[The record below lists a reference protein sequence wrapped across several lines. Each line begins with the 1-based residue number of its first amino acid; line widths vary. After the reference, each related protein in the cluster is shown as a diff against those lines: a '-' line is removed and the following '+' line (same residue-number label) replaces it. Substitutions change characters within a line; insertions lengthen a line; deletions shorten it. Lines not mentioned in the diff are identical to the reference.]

1 MEQGFGVP
9 ARPRPDQVIGR
20 GDVLSRARG
29 QLSQG
34 GSVLLYGPAGIGKSV
49 IVRTLG
55 AEFAGD
61 GTTVLRC
68 SATESESHLPFLAL
82 VDLLGLVAD
91 EVADVLPAPQRAA
104 LESALTG
111 RGESSEQRDGLA
123 LRLAVLS
130 VLRALAA
137 RGPVLIVVDDLQWMD
152 PASAELL
159 AFAARRVSGLPV
171 RMIGAVRTDGDPQDH
186 HDRYVRAFPSQA
198 LTLQIPAL
206 SRAQVSELL
215 ADRGHADLPR
225 AVQRDIHR
233 TSGGNPLFALELG
246 RALAESKTPPRPG
259 EPLPVPTS
267 LRTLVLNRLGMLS
280 AETRRTLLIACAGA
294 RPTLSLLRSAGRTNA
309 EAEISVASA
318 LGLVETDHDGVVRFA
333 HPLISAA
340 LYAEALQEDRR
351 TAHAALA
358 EAASDVIER
367 ARHLAL
373 ATPGRDELV
382 ASGLAEAAVV
392 AAERG
397 APGVAAQ
404 LGLLAAR
411 HTPFGDAD
419 TANLRRLDAAD
430 HALRA
435 GETDLAGTIARDV
448 LVTATSPAD
457 RVRAWIVVIAS
468 VEHSLS
474 DVDDIYPQA
483 LADAGEDPGLQ
494 ALVRYELAWRILLID
509 GAMAEAAAEAGRA
522 ARLAAEAGDR
532 RTELFALSFQALNE
546 ALSGHPDAEATLAL
560 ATAEPQDPQV
570 AVHHNGPQYIRFR
583 ILHMSDQLDEARAT
597 ITWLLSEARRRGA
610 VEGEI
615 VFARGLAE
623 TELRS
628 GRCGTALELAR
639 EGLRLVEDTGMYEV
653 PALRDAA
660 LAEASGGSVQ
670 RALSL
675 AQDGV
680 RRAEAYGDMSYLS
693 RALCALGHAQLVG
706 ADHRG
711 AVDTLRRVRELERE
725 MGVTDPSRD
734 RWHGDLAEALVRV
747 GELDE
752 AQAVIDA
759 TRIPATRLGRASI
772 LAVLDRSEALVRA
785 ARGDLDG
792 AAALLT
798 DARDR
803 LGALGYALEEARASL
818 ALSRVERER
827 HNPAAARTAL
837 NDAARIF
844 KRAKALP
851 WLELVGAGPAASPAP
866 AGTAEAS
873 APAAEQARADQGIPD
888 FSTLA
893 AMERQV
899 AALVLEGATNREI
912 AATLFISVKTVEAT
926 LTRVYRKL
934 GIRSRV
940 DIVRLAAKRRAAG

>member
-9 ARPRPDQVIGR
+9 ARTRPDQVIGR
-20 GDVLSRARG
+20 SDVLSRARG

-55 AEFAGD
+55 AEYAGE

-82 VDLLGLVAD
+82 VDLLGLVAEQVSD
-91 EVADVLPAPQRAA
+91 ALPAPQRAA

-111 RGESSEQRDGLA
+111 RSESSEQRDGLA

-137 RGPVLIVVDDLQWMD
+137 RGPVLIVADDLQWMD

-198 LTLQIPAL
+198 LTLRIPAL

-215 ADRGHADLPR
+215 ADRGQGHLPR
-225 AVQRDIHR
+225 AVLRDIHR

-280 AETRRTLLIACAGA
+280 AETRRTLLITSAGA
-294 RPTLSLLRSAGRTNA
+294 RPTLSLLRSAGRANA

-318 LGLVETDHDGVVRFA
+318 LGLVETDQDGVVRFA

-340 LYAEALQEDRR
+340 LYAEALPEDRR
-351 TAHAALA
+351 TAHAALGA
-358 EAASDVIER
+358 AASDVIER

-373 ATPGRDELV
+373 ASPGKNERV
-382 ASGLAEAAVV
+382 AQGLAEAATV
-392 AAERG
+392 ARGRG
-397 APGVAAQ
+397 APAVAAQ

-411 HTPFGDAD
+411 HTPDDKGAVIIQ
-419 TANLRRLDAAD
+419 RRLDAAED
-430 HALRA
+430 ALLA
-435 GETDLAGTIARDV
+435 GETELGRSTARDV
-448 LVTATSPAD
+448 LAVATDPAD
-457 RVRAWIVVIAS
+457 RVRAWIAVIDS
-468 VEHSLS
+468 VGHALGE
-474 DVDDIYPQA
+474 VDDVYPQA
-483 LADAGEDPGLQ
+483 LADAGDDPRLLG
-494 ALVRYELAWRILLID
+494 LVRYQMAWRHVVVD
-509 GAMAEAAAEAGRA
+509 GSIREGAAEAGRA
-522 ARLAAEAGDR
+522 AELAAQAGDR
-532 RTELFALSFQALNE
+532 RTELLALSFQALQE
-546 ALSGHPDAEATLAL
+546 SLIGDPRAPETLERALR
-560 ATAEPQDPQV
+560 EPQLPDV
-570 AVHHNGPQYIRFR
+570 ACSHNGPGYTRFR
-583 ILHMSDQLDEARAT
+583 YLMMIDELDAARAT
-597 ITWLLSEARRRGA
+597 IAPLVSEAARRGA
-610 VEGEI
+610 VESELL
-615 VFARGLAE
+615 FRRNLAE
-623 TELRS
+623 TELRA
-628 GRCGTALELAR
+628 GRCGAALELAH
-639 EGLRLVEDTGMYEV
+639 ESLRLGQDSGVGEGW
-653 PALRDAA
+653 ALQIAS
-660 LAEASGGSVQ
+660 LAEAAGGSTEK
-670 RALSL
+670 ALSL
-675 AQDGV
+675 AAEAV
-680 RRAEAYGDMSYLS
+680 SRAEEAGDPMSLS
-693 RALCALGHAQLVG
+693 RYLYALGHARLVSG
-706 ADHRG
+706 DAPG
-711 AVDTLRRVRELERE
+711 AVQALRRVRQLERE
-725 MGVTDPSRD
+725 LGVTEPARG
-734 RWHGDLAEALVRV
+734 RWQADLAEALVLV
-747 GELDE
+747 GELAE
-752 AQAVIDA
+752 AQEVIDT
-759 TRIPATRLGRASI
+759 TRVFAARLGRASI
-772 LAVLDRSEALVRA
+772 LAVLDRSDGLVKA
-785 ARGDLDG
+785 ARGDLDA
-792 AAALLT
+792 AAALLAA
-798 DARDR
+798 ARQR
-803 LGALGYALEEARASL
+803 LGVLGYGLEEARAAL

-827 HNPAAARTAL
+827 RNPSAARTAL
-837 NDAARIF
+837 QDAARIF

-851 WLELVGAGPAASPAP
+851 WLQLVGSAP
-866 AGTAEAS
+866 AGAPAPVAPAEAS
-873 APAAEQARADQGIPD
+873 AAAEGQDDQGIPD

-940 DIVRLAAKRRAAG
+940 DIVRLAARRRAAG